1 MGRLREI
8 SFTLGYSQYRNAV
21 ASGRV
26 RETDPTLPRCGTD
39 CIQEE
44 FEYRVLYSNY
54 LSDAV
59 DNSSQ

>member
-26 RETDPTLPRCGTD
+26 REISFTLGYSQYRNAIASGRVRETDPPATARW
-39 CIQEE
+39 
-44 FEYRVLYSNY
+44 Y
-54 LSDAV
+54 
-59 DNSSQ
+59 